1 MFKKLLTAVAMLS
14 LVMTG
19 QVNAAIEIVIT
30 EFTDTARPVAIVPFK
45 YNGAS
50 IKPADIESIV
60 AADLTNSGKF
70 RPLDESIFPGQY
82 PTNDNE
88 VDHAAWASAGA
99 EAIIVGEINEVAIDR
114 FEVRFQVI
122 DVIRGQITGGQNQIL
137 VNGKLINSSDHILYT
152 GVKTISG
159 NQFRQMAHRI
169 SDVFY
174 EQLTGM
180 KGAFLTQI
188 AYIAVADP
196 NTNELP
202 YRLVISDYDG
212 HNETVLLRSPE
223 PLMSP
228 SWSPDGN
235 KLAYVS
241 FENKKSEIFLHD
253 IYTQKRTKL
262 TSFPGI
268 NGAPVFSPDGSKL
281 AMVLSKDGNSEIY
294 IMDIATRQMRRV
306 TNNRNIDTEP
316 AWLPDGQSLIFSS
329 ERGGKPQIYRVNL
342 ATGKVKRLTY
352 QGEMNL
358 GGTVTPDGRHVVMVN
373 QTRGNFHIARLDTE
387 TGMIQ
392 VLSRTYLDESP
403 SLAPNGSMII
413 YSTIDKGRKVLSLVS
428 LDGRFKAT
436 LPSVEGQVKS
446 PSWSPF
452 LL

>member
-1 MFKKLLTAVAMLS
+1 MFKKLISSVTLMLLMVTQQS
-14 LVMTG
+14 H
-19 QVNAAIEIVIT
+19 AAIEILIT
-30 EFTDTARPVAIVPFK
+30 EFTDTARPVAVVPFRF
-45 YNGAS
+45 NGS
-50 IKPADIESIV
+50 GVKPANIEDVI
-60 AADLTNSGKF
+60 AADLRNSGKF
-70 RPLDESIFPGQY
+70 RPLSLAQFPSQL
-82 PTNDNE
+82 PFRDTD
-88 VDHAAWASAGA
+88 VDHAAWAAAGA
-99 EAIIVGEINEVAIDR
+99 EAIVVGEVIEVGIDRYEVR
-114 FEVRFQVI
+114 FEVI
-122 DVIRGQITGGQNQIL
+122 DVLRGQITGGQNQIL
-137 VNGKLINSSDHILYT
+137 VNGKMTTSNDHILYN

-159 NQFRQMAHRI
+159 NQFRQFAHRI

-174 EQLTGM
+174 EALTGT

-188 AYIAVADP
+188 AYIAVSDP
-196 NTNELP
+196 RISKLP
-202 YRLVISDYDG
+202 YKLVISDYDG
-212 HNETVLLRSPE
+212 YNETVLISSPE

-241 FENKKSEIFLHD
+241 FENKRSEIWLHD
-253 IYTQKRTKL
+253 IYTQQRTKL

-268 NGAPVFSPDGSKL
+268 NGAPVFSPDGTKL
-281 AMVLSKDGNSEIY
+281 AMVLSKDDNSEIY
-294 IMDIATRQMRRV
+294 VMDIASRQLRRI
-306 TNNRNIDTEP
+306 TNNRSIDTEP
-316 AWLPDGQSLIFSS
+316 SWTPDGKDLIFSS

-342 ATGKVKRLTY
+342 ATNKVRRLTY

-373 QTRGNFHIARLDTE
+373 RTNGNYHIARLDLE